1 MKKILITGVSGYIG
15 KHLLPVLVEEFEI
28 SVFDKN
34 MPSLKEKVKFFPG
47 DLKDYGDILKALSGI
62 EAVIHLAAVT
72 GGKETFPTFETN
84 IRGTY
89 NLAEAVIHKGVKK
102 IIFASSIAAYG
113 CLEKDWYPEYLP
125 VDENHPCRPQD
136 AYGLSKYLGEKILRF
151 YSRKENLEVITL
163 RFAGVYDPSIFDPL
177 HIRKEGKSVLWSLI
191 DVRDVIEGIKL
202 ALKTP
207 LKGYQ
212 VFNLASREIWA
223 EEDTLEL
230 VKRHYPQVRLVFGE
244 EYFQKNRRATLFNIE
259 KAEKILGF
267 KPLYELTNYKQGGA

>member
-1 MKKILITGVSGYIG
+1 MKKILITGASGYIG

-28 SVFDKN
+28 IVFDKN
-34 MPSLKEKVKFFPG
+34 PPSLKEKVKFFQG
-47 DLKDYGDILKALSGI
+47 DLKNYEDIFKALSGI

-72 GGKETFPTFETN
+72 GGKETFPTLETN

-89 NLAEAVIHKGVKK
+89 NLAEAAIHKGVKK

-125 VDENHPCRPQD
+125 VDENHPCKPQD
-136 AYGLSKYLGEKILRF
+136 AYGLSKYLGEEILRF

-191 DVRDVIEGIKL
+191 DVRDVTEGIKL

-212 VFNLASREIWA
+212 VFNLASREIWT

-230 VKRHYPQVRLVFGE
+230 VKRHYPQARLVFGE

-267 KPLYELTNYKQGGA
+267 NPLYELINYKQRGA